1 MEDLFSLTLYFP
13 KEGIKELSLPT
24 WWVSIQ
30 VELKAK
36 TVVVLTADGQGA
48 LMGDANAAL
57 KSKMKFLL
65 SW

>member
-1 MEDLFSLTLYFP
+1 MGSRKL
-13 KEGIKELSLPT
+13 
-24 WWVSIQ
+24 
-30 VELKAK
+30 K